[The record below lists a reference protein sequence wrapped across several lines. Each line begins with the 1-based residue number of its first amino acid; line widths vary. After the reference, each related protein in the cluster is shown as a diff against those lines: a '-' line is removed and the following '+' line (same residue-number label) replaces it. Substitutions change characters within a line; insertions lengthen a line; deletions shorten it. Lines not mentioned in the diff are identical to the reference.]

1 MSSKEFLARIKADA
15 ERYKRVCRRRA
26 SSPDSAI
33 AHSAAFAAAC
43 AASLAAGAAAAQQLE
58 PRAYA
63 NVPTGL
69 NFLIGGYTY
78 SEGGLATDPATP
90 LQNAKLQIHAPFVA
104 YARSFDAWRK
114 SAKLDLVLATACLSG
129 EAEANGVP
137 VSRDVCGLLDPA
149 LRVTVN
155 VFGAPALTLEEFRHY
170 RQDLIVGVGL
180 QVMAPF
186 GQYDPDRL
194 VNLGTNRWAFKPEIG
209 LSKKLGA
216 LSVGSCA
223 RRHLLHDERRLLRRQ
238 DARAGSDRLDTAAPH
253 LRISRRALARNQRH
267 LLPRRAHH
275 PRRREA
281 ERRAI
286 DHAGRGD
293 ARAPG
298 RPPSLGEAAR
308 EHGRVRPVWGRFHH
322 RRRGVAVPLGRRIL
336 DRFAQAALASRIRR

>member
-1 MSSKEFLARIKADA
+1 M
-15 ERYKRVCRRRA
+15 
-26 SSPDSAI
+26 
-33 AHSAAFAAAC
+33 
-43 AASLAAGAAAAQQLE
+43 
-58 PRAYA
+58 
-63 NVPTGL
+63 PTGL

-90 LQNAKLQIHAPFVA
+90 LKNANLQIHAPFVA

-114 SAKLDLVLATACLSG
+114 SGKLDLVLATACLSG

-216 LSVGSCA
+216 LSV
-223 RRHLLHDERRLLRRQ
+223 
-238 DARAGSDRLDTAAPH
+238 
-253 LRISRRALARNQRH
+253 
-267 LLPRRAHH
+267 
-275 PRRREA
+275 
-281 ERRAI
+281 
-286 DHAGRGD
+286 
-293 ARAPG
+293 
-298 RPPSLGEAAR
+298 EAALGATFFTTNDDYFGGRTR
-308 EHGRVRPVWGRFHH
+308 EQDPIVSTQLHLIYEFRGGRWLAINGTYYGGGRTTLDGEKQNDELSSTRLGATLALPVDRHHSVKLHASTGVSVRYGDDFTTVGAAWQYRWGGGF
-322 RRRGVAVPLGRRIL
+322 
-336 DRFAQAALASRIRR
+336 